1 MLDWTMVCRLDDLRP
16 DRGAA
21 VLVDGHQIAVF
32 RLASGEVYAV
42 AHKDPVTGAN
52 VMAHGIVGDRQGV
65 PTLASPLHKQVY
77 DLRTGEALDG
87 SGRLLATWDVRA
99 HDGLVSVRALQLA
112 RAA

>member
-1 MLDWTMVCRLDDLRP
+1 MLDWTTVCRLDELRP

-21 VLVDGHQIAVF
+21 VLVEGRQIALF
-32 RLASGEVYAV
+32 HLASGELYAV

-52 VMAHGIVGDRQGV
+52 VMAHGIVGDRKGV

-77 DLRTGEALDG
+77 DLRSGVPLDG
-87 SGRLLATWDVRA
+87 SGGGLATWEVRVR
-99 HDGLVSVRALQLA
+99 HGMVSVRALLLA

>member
-1 MLDWTMVCRLDDLRP
+1 MLDWTTVCRLDELRP

-21 VLVDGHQIAVF
+21 VLVDGQQIAVF

-52 VMAHGIVGDRQGV
+52 VMAHGIVGDRGGV
-65 PTLASPLHKQVY
+65 ATLASPLHKQVY
-77 DLRTGEALDG
+77 DLRTGAALDG
-87 SGRLLATWDVRA
+87 SGRGLATWDVRN
-99 HDGLVSVRALQLA
+99 DGGRISLRALRLA